1 MNIQN
6 GTSLAEDSTG
16 RQPITISKITHIRAI
31 GRFRNYS
38 PQGDTSF
45 KKFTLIYGENGRGKT
60 TLCSILRSLQT
71 RQSAIIQG
79 RRTLGLAAA
88 NPYVV
93 IALQPQPGQALF
105 LNGTW
110 KPASLDIN
118 FRIFDAQYIAENVYS
133 GDTIGSDQRRN
144 LCRVILGQEGV
155 TLANRY
161 DEIDKEIGELNAAIR
176 AARGIIT
183 SHANSMQLEKFVVL
197 DPDPDIESKI
207 EAKTIEV
214 QGLKETDSL
223 KNRPGLIDLAAP
235 PLPSRLDDMLRRTL
249 EDVSRDAENVV
260 RSHITSHG
268 MAEHGEKWI
277 ATGLSYVTSENCP
290 FCGQSIQDL
299 GLLTAYRAFFNESY
313 RHFQSDLARY
323 RANAADL
330 FSEEKIELLRSQ
342 LAGNITSADLW
353 GRYVAISKPEFLDTD
368 RIASVM
374 STFRNVMLEALDQ
387 KLASPLDAIEL
398 PVSYKAARDHYAFL
412 KQAFDSYNQQVAI
425 ANSGIASF
433 KTKAD
438 PARTQT
444 AERELIVLRTKRNR
458 FEPAVQDACE
468 KFKAASLNKEKADL
482 EKQKV
487 RGQLDSYSEAVLLR
501 YKNAINVYL
510 KRFMAGFQIDRVKVE
525 YSGRVPNSTF
535 SIIINDT
542 PVEVGSAD
550 TPINQPSFRNTLS
563 AGERS
568 TLALAFFLAE
578 LIEDKDKARC
588 VAVFDDPFSSQDW
601 FRRTCTIGEIKRS
614 GDQIAQVI
622 VLSHDPRFLKA
633 IWDLPLPPQERKA
646 LELVPSGD
654 DTVIG
659 EWDIERGTESK
670 DGAERRT
677 LIKFYQNPR
686 EGELWDVIQKLRP
699 VAETHMRRLAPDQLA
714 DVTGL
719 GRMIER
725 IRSDQ
730 MPASLIECLH
740 DLTDINSF
748 TRRYMHGENPN
759 AASEPISRD
768 ELHGFVGKLLKIAGV
783 TVGL

>member
-1 MNIQN
+1 MNTQS
-6 GTSLAEDSTG
+6 GLPLAGESAA
-16 RQPITISKITHIRAI
+16 RQSITISKISHIRGI

-38 PQGDTSF
+38 PQGDTTF

-71 RQSAIIQG
+71 RQPAIIQG

-88 NPYVV
+88 NPHVV
-93 IALQPQPGQALF
+93 IALQPGQALF
-105 LNGTW
+105 LNGGW

-118 FRIFDAQYIAENVYS
+118 LRIFDAQYIAENVYS

-155 TLANRY
+155 ALANRY
-161 DEIDKEIGELNAAIR
+161 DQIDKEIGELNAAIR
-176 AARGIIT
+176 AAKGIIT
-183 SHANSMQLEKFVVL
+183 SHANSLAVEKFVAL

-207 EAKTIEV
+207 EAKTIDV
-214 QGLKETDSL
+214 QGLKETDAL
-223 KNRPGLIDLAAP
+223 KNRPGLVELSVP
-235 PLPSRLDDMLRRTL
+235 PLPSHLENMLGLTL
-249 EDVSRDAENVV
+249 EDVSRDAEHIV
-260 RSHITSHG
+260 REHITSHG
-268 MAEHGEKWI
+268 MSEDGEKWI
-277 ATGLSYVTSENCP
+277 ATGLSHVTSEVCP
-290 FCGQSIQDL
+290 FCGQSIRDIN
-299 GLLTAYRAFFNESY
+299 LLAAYRAFFNESY
-313 RHFQSDLARY
+313 RRLQSDLVRY

-330 FSEEKIELLRSQ
+330 FSEQKIQLLRTQ
-342 LAGNITSADLW
+342 VAANLTSADLW

-368 RIASVM
+368 RLESVM
-374 STFRNVMLEALDQ
+374 ATFRHVVLEVLDQ

-398 PVSYKAARDHYAFL
+398 PVSYKTARDHYASL
-412 KQAFDSYNQQVAI
+412 KQALDAYNQQVVTV
-425 ANSGIASF
+425 NSTIASF
-433 KTKAD
+433 KAKAD

-444 AERELIVLRTKRNR
+444 AERELTALRTKKNR

-468 KFKAASLNKEKADL
+468 KFKSASSNKAKADE

-501 YKNAINVYL
+501 YKNIINLYL

-578 LIEDKDKARC
+578 LTEDKDKARC
-588 VAVFDDPFSSQDW
+588 VAVFDDPFSSQDS

-614 GDQIAQVI
+614 GDQIAQVV
-622 VLSHDPRFLKA
+622 VLSHDTRFLKA
-633 IWDLPLPPQERKA
+633 IWDLPLPPQDRKA
-646 LELVPSGD
+646 LELVPSGSD
-654 DTVIG
+654 SVIG
-659 EWDIERGTESK
+659 EWDIERGTETK
-670 DGAERRT
+670 DGAERRI
-677 LIKFYQNPR
+677 LIKFYHNPR
-686 EGELWDVIQKLRP
+686 EGELWDVVQKLRP

-725 IRSDQ
+725 IRNDQ

-783 TVGL
+783 TIGL

>member
-1 MNIQN
+1 VNIQN
-6 GTSLAEDSTG
+6 GPSPAEESTA
-16 RQPITISKITHIRAI
+16 RQPVTISKIAHIRGI
-31 GRFRNYS
+31 GRFRNYA
-38 PQGDTSF
+38 PQGDTTF

-93 IALQPQPGQALF
+93 ITLQPGQALF
-105 LNGTW
+105 LNGVW

-118 FRIFDAQYIAENVYS
+118 LRIFDAQYIAENVYS

-155 TLANRY
+155 ALASRY

-176 AARGIIT
+176 AAKGIIT
-183 SHANSMQLEKFVVL
+183 SHANSMPVEKFVAL
-197 DPDPDIESKI
+197 DPDPDIDAKI
-207 EAKTIEV
+207 EVKAIEV
-214 QGLKETDSL
+214 QGLKETDAL
-223 KNRPGLIDLAAP
+223 KNRPGLIELAAP
-235 PLPSRLDDMLRRTL
+235 PLPSHLENMLGRTL
-249 EDVSRDAENVV
+249 EDVSRDAEQIV
-260 RSHITSHG
+260 RAHITSHG

-277 ATGLSYVTSENCP
+277 ATGLSHVTGEICP
-290 FCGQSIQDL
+290 FCGQSIRDQN
-299 GLLTAYRAFFNESY
+299 LLTAYRAFFNESY
-313 RHFQSDLARY
+313 RQLQSELARY
-323 RANAADL
+323 RSNTADL
-330 FSEEKIELLRSQ
+330 FSEEKIQLLKTQ
-342 LAGNITSADLW
+342 VAGNLTSADLW

-374 STFRNVMLEALDQ
+374 AMFRNVMLKVLDQ

-398 PVSYKAARDHYAFL
+398 PPSYKAARDHYAPL
-412 KQAFDSYNQQVAI
+412 KQALDAYNQQI
-425 ANSGIASF
+425 ARVNSEIASF
-433 KTKAD
+433 KAKAD
-438 PARTQT
+438 PSRTHA
-444 AERELIVLRTKRNR
+444 AERELVALRAKKSR
-458 FEPAVQDACE
+458 FEPAVKDACE
-468 KFKAASLNKEKADL
+468 KFKTASINKIKSDE

-501 YKNAINVYL
+501 YKNAINTYL
-510 KRFMAGFQIDRVKVE
+510 KRFKAGFQIDRVKVE

-535 SIIINDT
+535 SIIINET

-578 LIEDKDKARC
+578 LTEDKDKVRC

-614 GDQIAQVI
+614 GDQIAQVV

-633 IWDLPLPPQERKA
+633 IWDLPLPPQDRKA
-646 LELVPSGD
+646 LELVPSGG

-670 DGAERRT
+670 DGAERRI
-677 LIKFYQNPR
+677 LIKFYHNPR

-730 MPASLIECLH
+730 MPASLIDCLH

-768 ELHGFVGKLLKIAGV
+768 ELHGFVGKLLEIAGV

>member
-1 MNIQN
+1 MNIQS
-6 GTSLAEDSTG
+6 GASPEQTTV
-16 RQPITISKITHIRAI
+16 RQSITISKIAHIRGI

-38 PQGDTSF
+38 PQGDTTF

-60 TLCSILRSLQT
+60 TLCAILRSLQT

-93 IALQPQPGQALF
+93 ITLQPGQALF
-105 LNGTW
+105 LNGVW
-110 KPASLDIN
+110 KPTSLDIN
-118 FRIFDAQYIAENVYS
+118 LRIFDAQYISENVYS
-133 GDTIGSDQRRN
+133 GDAIGSDQRRN

-155 TLANRY
+155 ALANRY

-176 AARGIIT
+176 AARGIIG
-183 SHANSMQLEKFVVL
+183 SHANSMPLERFVAL
-197 DPDPDIESKI
+197 DPDPDIDLKI
-207 EAKTIEV
+207 DAKAIEV
-214 QGLKETDSL
+214 QGLKETDAL
-223 KNRPGLIDLAAP
+223 KNRPGLIELTIS
-235 PLPSRLDDMLRRTL
+235 PLPSHLENMLGLTL
-249 EDVSRDAENVV
+249 EDVSRDAEHIV
-260 RSHITSHG
+260 REHITSHG

-277 ATGLSYVTSENCP
+277 AAGLSHVDGEVCP
-290 FCGQSIQDL
+290 FCGQSIRDIS
-299 GLLTAYRAFFNESY
+299 LLAAYRAFFNESY
-313 RHFQSDLARY
+313 RKLQSDLARY

-330 FSEEKIELLRSQ
+330 FSEQKIQLLKTQ
-342 LAGNITSADLW
+342 VAGNLTSADLW
-353 GRYVAISKPEFLDTD
+353 ARYVPISKPESLDTD

-374 STFRNVMLEALDQ
+374 AAFRQVMLEVLDK

-398 PVSYKAARDHYAFL
+398 PASYMAARDHYASL
-412 KQAFDSYNQQVAI
+412 KKAFDTYNQQVEI
-425 ANSGIASF
+425 VNSTIASF
-433 KTKAD
+433 KAKAD
-438 PARTQT
+438 SARTQT
-444 AERELIVLRTKRNR
+444 AERELIAFRTIKNR
-458 FEPAVQDACE
+458 FEPAVQEACE
-468 KFKAASLNKEKADL
+468 KYKSAGLNKIKSDD
-482 EKQKV
+482 EKQKI
-487 RGQLDSYSEAVLLR
+487 RGQLDAYSESVLLR

-510 KRFMAGFQIDRVKVE
+510 RRFMAGFQIDRVKVE

-542 PVEVGSAD
+542 AVDVGSAD

-578 LIEDKDKARC
+578 LTEDKDKARC
-588 VAVFDDPFSSQDW
+588 VAIFDDPFSSQDW

-633 IWDLPLPPQERKA
+633 IWDLPLPPQDRKA
-646 LELVPSGD
+646 LELVPSGG

-670 DGAERRT
+670 DGAERRI
-677 LIKFYQNPR
+677 LIKFYHNPR

-714 DVTGL
+714 EVTGL